1 MDELDDGVVQLDL
14 VGGDAIEQQYVVVT
28 TESIIIVVGMTET
41 VQGKTEAHS
50 NDKFNDEVSVI
61 GRRIY
66 RRYTE
71 MSRVG
76 YSIVTTYPSRDGML
90 WDSGH
95 ATAVTDRETYT
106 VLDDI
111 GESSDNKLEGDVDA
125 DLENQVIPV
134 TDEVQAQVE
143 LLGANEPR
151 QLIWYNRHG
160 DVNDD
165 GPAWDAGHTTA
176 EADRET
182 QSVLH
187 EIDDAT
193 VRDEQDVE
201 NQECNPEQQVP
212 DLDVVDDITGVY
224 PHIEDVVETLD
235 EYHDE
240 VEDGDVNEQIID
252 EVCEVRILWKIRPK
266 IRMKIRPKKNRMS
279 SSRKKIH
286 VGVRRG

>member
-1 MDELDDGVVQLDL
+1 LDELDELDDGVVQLDL
-14 VGGDAIEQQYVVVT
+14 VGGDAIEQQYVVAT
-28 TESIIIVVGMTET
+28 TESVIVVGTTET

-50 NDKFNDEVSVI
+50 NDKFNDEVSVV

-71 MSRVG
+71 MSRDG
-76 YSIVTTYPSRDGML
+76 CSIVITYPSRDGML

-111 GESSDNKLEGDVDA
+111 GESSDNKLEGDADA

-160 DVNDD
+160 DVNGD
-165 GPAWDAGHTTA
+165 GPEWDAGHTTA
-176 EADRET
+176 EADHET

-187 EIDDAT
+187 EIDDAFLPT
-193 VRDEQDVE
+193 YWR
-201 NQECNPEQQVP
+201 CGG
-212 DLDVVDDITGVY
+212 GVM
-224 PHIEDVVETLD
+224 D
-235 EYHDE
+235 EYHY
-240 VEDGDVNEQIID
+240 
-252 EVCEVRILWKIRPK
+252 L
-266 IRMKIRPKKNRMS
+266 
-279 SSRKKIH
+279 
-286 VGVRRG
+286 

>member
-14 VGGDAIEQQYVVVT
+14 VGGDAIEQQYVMVT
-28 TESIIIVVGMTET
+28 TESIIVVGMTET
-41 VQGKTEAHS
+41 VHIKTEAHS

-76 YSIVTTYPSRDGML
+76 YSIVTTYPSRDGMP
-90 WDSGH
+90 WDSGN
-95 ATAVTDRETYT
+95 ATAETARETCL

-111 GESSDNKLEGDVDA
+111 GESSDNELEDDADVD
-125 DLENQVIPV
+125 LESQVIPV
-134 TDEVQAQVE
+134 TDEVRAQVE

-151 QLIWYNRHG
+151 QLIWYNRHS
-160 DVNDD
+160 DVDGD

-187 EIDDAT
+187 EIDD
-193 VRDEQDVE
+193 VE
-201 NQECNPEQQVP
+201 IQEWGPEQQVP

-252 EVCEVRILWKIRPK
+252 EVCEVWILWKIRPK

>member
-1 MDELDDGVVQLDL
+1 
-14 VGGDAIEQQYVVVT
+14 
-28 TESIIIVVGMTET
+28 
-41 VQGKTEAHS
+41 
-50 NDKFNDEVSVI
+50 
-61 GRRIY
+61 
-66 RRYTE
+66 
-71 MSRVG
+71 
-76 YSIVTTYPSRDGML
+76 ML

-111 GESSDNKLEGDVDA
+111 GESSDNKLEGDADA

-151 QLIWYNRHG
+151 QLIWYNRHS
-160 DVNDD
+160 DVDGD

-187 EIDDAT
+187 EIDNAT

-201 NQECNPEQQVP
+201 NQEWDPEQQVP
-212 DLDVVDDITGVY
+212 ALDVVDDITGVY
-224 PHIEDVVETLD
+224 PHIEDVVESLD
-235 EYHDE
+235 EYHDIE
-240 VEDGDVNEQIID
+240 VEDGDDNEQT
-252 EVCEVRILWKIRPK
+252 
-266 IRMKIRPKKNRMS
+266 S
-279 SSRKKIH
+279 S
-286 VGVRRG
+286 